1 VFVAIGVATHD
12 ASVGAFARDALCFLG
27 AWFAIA
33 VALRLYSRDGLA
45 RLAVTWLA
53 GVSLAVAVR
62 AAIVGHLP
70 GAFYAVALVFTALL
84 VGAARAL
91 PGLSRPPRRPRP
103 EEPS

>member
-12 ASVGAFARDALCFLG
+12 ASAGAFARDAFCFLG
-27 AWFAIA
+27 AWFAVA
-33 VALRLYSRDGLA
+33 VAVRLYARGGLM

-53 GVSLAVAVR
+53 GVSLAVLVR

-91 PGLSRPPRRPRP
+91 PVLSRRPRRPRP